1 MIQQIGRLMI
11 IVGAF
16 LLMLVPAGTGAAA
29 EGMNWENNVIRVTGT
44 GVAPANARTAAQGR
58 LLARRAAIVDGYR
71 QMAEIV
77 RGVNVDSETTVQNMM
92 VTDDVIKTKV
102 SACVQGAK
110 IISEQTLPDGGYE
123 VTMEVSVFGVS
134 GLAQA
139 VMPKPA
145 VQESFPAPVP
155 DVIPS
160 VPADSMV
167 GGTSVSVTVPAQGA
181 SPMDAVG
188 GFTGLIVDCRG
199 MGLNP
204 VMSPVIKNDREI
216 PVYGHKNL
224 DYDKVVLEGMA
235 AYVTDISRAVRAGS
249 HPLMV
254 RAIRLMDHNAN
265 PVISTDD
272 ANRVLIENGTTGFL
286 GKTAVVFLR

>member
-1 MIQQIGRLMI
+1 MKQIGRLL
-11 IVGAF
+11 IVVGVL
-16 LLMLVPAGTGAAA
+16 LLMMVPASAGLAAG
-29 EGMNWENNVIRVTGT
+29 GMNWENNVIRVTGS
-44 GVAPANARTAAQGR
+44 GVAPANARTPAQAR
-58 LLARRAAIVDGYR
+58 MLARRAAIVDGYR
-71 QMAEIV
+71 QMAESAQ
-77 RGVNVDSETTVQNMM
+77 GVKVDSETTVQNMM
-92 VTDDVIKTKV
+92 LVNDEVKTKV
-102 SACVQGAK
+102 RACIQGAR
-110 IISEQTLPDGGYE
+110 IISEQALPDGGYE

-145 VQESFPAPVP
+145 VQESFPAPAP

-167 GGTSVSVTVPAQGA
+167 GGTTVGLALPAQGN
-181 SPMDAVG
+181 SSMDAVG

-272 ANRVLIENGTTGFL
+272 ANRVLIENGATGFL

>member
-1 MIQQIGRLMI
+1 MKQIGRLL
-11 IVGAF
+11 IVVGVL
-16 LLMLVPAGTGAAA
+16 LLMMVPASAGLAAG
-29 EGMNWENNVIRVTGT
+29 GMNWENNVIRVTGS
-44 GVAPANARTAAQGR
+44 GVAPANARTPAQAR
-58 LLARRAAIVDGYR
+58 MLARRAAIVDGYR
-71 QMAEIV
+71 QMAESAQ
-77 RGVNVDSETTVQNMM
+77 GVKVDSETTVQNMM
-92 VTDDVIKTKV
+92 LVNDEVKTKV
-102 SACVQGAK
+102 RACIQGAR
-110 IISEQTLPDGGYE
+110 IISEQALPDGGYE

-145 VQESFPAPVP
+145 VQESFPAPAP

-160 VPADSMV
+160 VPADSMA
-167 GGTSVSVTVPAQGA
+167 GGTTVGLALPAQGN
-181 SPMDAVG
+181 SSMDAVG

-272 ANRVLIENGTTGFL
+272 ANRVLIENGATGFL